1 MQKLRYCNIREG
13 PRARKDGL
21 RDMPGSL
28 YLSHLFSRDQCTV
41 VGVKTALD
49 DVGQGCPV
57 FNPSLLLSDR
67 KIGWGSTPSLQSQR
81 IIWKE
86 TIKQDSHSFK

>member
-41 VGVKTALD
+41 VGVKLPWMMQVRDAL
-49 DVGQGCPV
+49 CSIPH
-57 FNPSLLLSDR
+57 FYSLTER
-67 KIGWGSTPSLQSQR
+67 
-81 IIWKE
+81 
-86 TIKQDSHSFK
+86 